1 MPSAFIA
8 DGILFSIQSSIT
20 HKMLLLERKYYKNN
34 LKLAL
39 PIIIANIGQATV
51 AIIDNIM
58 VGQLG
63 ATELAAAA
71 LASVIITNVMVIGMG
86 IAMSLTPLT
95 GELYATKDYRKAAG
109 LFQNSLI
116 LNSLIGA
123 LISLILYFS
132 TPILSMIGQ
141 PDNVIAMC
149 ENYFKIVAISIFPF
163 MIFLSFKQFMEGIGN
178 TKISMTI
185 TIVSN
190 LMNIVLNYVLIYG
203 KFGAPAMGIDG
214 AAVATLISRIFM
226 PIAFFVYLNSHN
238 SMHRY
243 FNFFSGKNMRLQSH
257 KLLLTVG
264 LPISAQMGMEIFA
277 LSSTA
282 IMMGWLSTEALA
294 ANQILLSV
302 MSLMFMVICGISGAV
317 TILVSHEY
325 GKADTT
331 SIRRYTKAGVQMSTV
346 FMACAAIC
354 FIFFG
359 EYIAMAYTS
368 DAAVIEIAGKIFLI
382 AALFEV
388 SDGYQVTVLGALRG
402 IKDVRRPMLYAFISY
417 ILINIPAA
425 YILGFVFN
433 LGGMGIW
440 CGFFLG
446 LTTAG
451 ILLTIRF
458 LKKTKMAKC

>member
-1 MPSAFIA
+1 M
-8 DGILFSIQSSIT
+8 LF
-20 HKMLLLERKYYKNN
+20 LEKKYYKNN

-58 VGQLG
+58 VGRLG
-63 ATELAAAA
+63 AIELAAAA
-71 LASVIITNVMVIGMG
+71 LASVIITNVMVLGMG

-95 GELYATKDYRKAAG
+95 GELYATKDFKKAAG
-109 LFQNSLI
+109 LFQNSII
-116 LNSLIGA
+116 LNAIVGA
-123 LISLILYFS
+123 IISALLYYS
-132 TPILSMIGQ
+132 TPLLWMIGQ
-141 PDNVIAMC
+141 PENVIEMC
-149 ENYFKIVAISIFPF
+149 ESYFKIVAISLFPF

-185 TIVSN
+185 TIISN
-190 LMNIVLNYVLIYG
+190 LLNIVLNYILIYG
-203 KFGAPAMGIDG
+203 KFGAPQMGING

-226 PIAFFVYLNSHN
+226 PIAFFIYLRSHN

-243 FNFFSGKNMRLQSH
+243 FNFFSGKNMRLQSQ

-264 LPISAQMGMEIFA
+264 IPISAQMAMEVFA

-282 IMMGWLSTEALA
+282 IMMGWISAEALA
-294 ANQILLSV
+294 ANQILLSI

-325 GKADTT
+325 GKSNLTT
-331 SIRRYTKAGVQMSTV
+331 IRRYTKAGVQMSTL
-346 FMACAAIC
+346 FMATAAIC
-354 FIFFG
+354 FILFG
-359 EYIAMAYTS
+359 KYIAMAYTS
-368 DAAVIEIAGKIFLI
+368 DATVINLAGKLFLV

-402 IKDVRRPMLYAFISY
+402 IKDVRLPMFYAFISY
-417 ILINIPAA
+417 MLINIPAA
-425 YILGFVFN
+425 YILGFKFE
-433 LGGMGIW
+433 LGETGIW

-446 LTTAG
+446 LTTAC
-451 ILLTIRF
+451 ILFTFRF
-458 LKKTKMAKC
+458 LKKTKTAKI